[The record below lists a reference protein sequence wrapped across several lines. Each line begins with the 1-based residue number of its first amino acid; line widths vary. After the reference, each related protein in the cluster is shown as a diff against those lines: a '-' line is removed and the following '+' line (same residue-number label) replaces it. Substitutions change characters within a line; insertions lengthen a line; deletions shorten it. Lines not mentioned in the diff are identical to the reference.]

1 MTRRT
6 GLAALIGFVTLAG
19 IGLSAANQA
28 RDLRTP
34 QAVVDEL
41 LAADRTFAA
50 AAARTDVPGALGPML
65 AADVV
70 FGPVPGSRFARGH
83 EEAVASLRANPD
95 NAGARLEW
103 APVRGGISADGQQ
116 GFTFGF
122 MTLHQA
128 DGTAVPI
135 KYMAYWI
142 RQPVG
147 WRAVAYKRGRRPAGE
162 VSLAMMPAALPD
174 RLVAISTDPATLA
187 GHQRSLD
194 QAERDFSDEAQHI
207 GLGAAFAKWGSEDAV
222 NMGGPDSPGYLV
234 GAAAIGASIGT
245 GSPGTTS
252 PVFWA
257 PESVIVAS
265 SGDLGITIGRIRP
278 HAPAADGIPAAGV
291 PFFTIW
297 RRAGP
302 GAPWR
307 YIAE

>member
-6 GLAALIGFVTLAG
+6 GLAALIGLVTLTG
-19 IGLSAANQA
+19 IGVSAVNQV
-28 RDLRTP
+28 REPRTP
-34 QAVVDEL
+34 QAVVEEL
-41 LAADRTFAA
+41 LATDRAFAA
-50 AAARTDVPGALGPML
+50 AAALTDVPGALGPML
-65 AADVV
+65 AAGVV
-70 FGPVPGSRFARGH
+70 FGPIPGGRFARGH
-83 EEAVASLRANPD
+83 AEAMASLRANPD

-122 MTLHQA
+122 MTLHKA

-142 RQPVG
+142 RQPAG
-147 WRAVAYKRGRRPAGE
+147 WRVAVYKRGRRPAGE

-174 RLVAISTDPATLA
+174 RLVAISTDTATLA

-194 QAERDFSDEAQHI
+194 QAERDFSDEAQRI
-207 GLGAAFAKWGSEDAV
+207 GLGAAFAKWGSDDAV

-234 GAAAIGASIGT
+234 GAAAIGASIGA

-252 PVFWA
+252 PVSWA

-278 HAPAADGIPAAGV
+278 NAPAADGRPAAGV

>member
-1 MTRRT
+1 VTRRT

-28 RDLRTP
+28 RDRRTP
-34 QAVVDEL
+34 QALVDEL
-41 LAADRTFAA
+41 LAADRAFAA
-50 AAARTDVPGALGPML
+50 VAAATDVPGALGLML

-70 FGPVPGSRFARGH
+70 FGPVPGGRFARGH
-83 EEAVASLRANPD
+83 EDAMAALRANPD

-128 DGTAVPI
+128 DGTAVLL
-135 KYMAYWI
+135 KYMAYWV
-142 RQPVG
+142 RQPDG
-147 WRAVAYKRGRRPAGE
+147 WRAVVYKRGRRPAGD
-162 VSLAMMPAALPD
+162 VSLALMPAALPD
-174 RLVAISTDPATLA
+174 RLVAITTDAATVA

-194 QAERDFSDEAQHI
+194 QAEREFSDEAQRI
-207 GLGAAFAKWGSEDAV
+207 GLGAAFAKWGHDDAV
-222 NMGGPDSPGYLV
+222 NMGGPDSPGYVV
-234 GAAAIGASIGT
+234 GAAAIGASIGA
-245 GSPGTTS
+245 GSPGPTS
-252 PVFWA
+252 PVSWA

-265 SGDLGITIGRIRP
+265 SGDLGVTIGRIRP
-278 HAPAADGIPAAGV
+278 NLPAADGMPADGV